1 VVRRSWLLFA
11 AMCVIWGVPYLL
23 IRVAVREVSPG
34 TLVFART
41 ALGGLVLLPFAL
53 RRGGFAPVLRRWRP
67 LVAFTALEVAAP
79 WLLLSDA
86 ERRLTSSLTGL
97 LVAATPL
104 VGVAVARLLRT
115 DDRGGGVLRAAGLL
129 AGLVGVALLLG
140 LDVGSVHAW
149 PVVEVGLV
157 AVGYAT
163 APVVLSRTLADLPSI
178 PVVAASLLL
187 TAVGYL
193 PYAATHVPSS
203 LSARAA
209 GSVLALALVCTALAF
224 VVFFALIAEIGPVR
238 ATVITYVNPAVAVL
252 LGVVLLGERFT
263 PGMAVGFP
271 LILLG
276 SVLAA
281 RRARPPAAVVEAS
294 AAGPVAAGSVAA
306 GSVAAGS
313 VAAGSLAAG
322 SVDADVAGGRL
333 EPGGDDAALV
343 VERADPLHGDGVE
356 RGACGATQVGVDRR
370 LVAGDLQPA
379 EPHC

>member
-1 VVRRSWLLFA
+1 MSEVAVTVRSVMTSVPVGERGRVVRRSWLLFA

-53 RRGGFAPVLRRWRP
+53 RRGGFGPVLRRWRP
-67 LVAFTALEVAAP
+67 LVAFTALEIAAP

-115 DDRGGGVLRAAGLL
+115 DDRGGGLLRALGLL

-140 LDVGSVHAW
+140 LDVGSVQAW
-149 PVVEVGLV
+149 PVAEVGLV

-193 PYAATHVPSS
+193 PYAATHVPPS

-224 VVFFALIAEIGPVR
+224 VVFFALIAEIGPAR

-252 LGVVLLGERFT
+252 LGVALLGERFT

-281 RRARPPAAVVEAS
+281 RRSRLPAAAGVEAG
-294 AAGPVAAGSVAA
+294 AAM
-306 GSVAAGS
+306 
-313 VAAGSLAAG
+313 
-322 SVDADVAGGRL
+322 SVDADGAGRRL
-333 EPGGDDAALV
+333 EADGDDAAV
-343 VERADPLHGDGVE
+343 AVERPDPIHVDAVE
-356 RGACGATQVGVDRR
+356 RSACRAAEVGVDGR
-370 LVAGDLQPA
+370 LVAGDLEPA
-379 EPHC
+379 EPQC